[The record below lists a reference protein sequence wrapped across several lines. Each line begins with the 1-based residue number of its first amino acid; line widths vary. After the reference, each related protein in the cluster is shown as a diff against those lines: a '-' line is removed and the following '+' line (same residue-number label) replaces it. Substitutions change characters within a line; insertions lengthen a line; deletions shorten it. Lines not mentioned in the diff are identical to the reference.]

1 MVEAKRLME
10 EEEGPVVLRRGTSF
24 AMRKVVIVGDTGV
37 GKTSILSRFING
49 WMPGGGRR
57 STVTM
62 GATEKLKSIHFAG
75 TNKKLPLQIWDI
87 PGAEKFRTLS
97 SIYFRDA
104 DAAILVYDCTNKES
118 FTNLK
123 QNWLRELQAIAPETM
138 LKFIVGNKSDLV
150 EELEESKDRSE
161 CVTDKMLREF
171 AMNKKAESMKV
182 SARKNQGID
191 EVF

>member
-1 MVEAKRLME
+1 
-10 EEEGPVVLRRGTSF
+10 
-24 AMRKVVIVGDTGV
+24 
-37 GKTSILSRFING
+37 
-49 WMPGGGRR
+49 MPKGGRR
-57 STVTM
+57 STATM

-75 TNKKLPLQIWDI
+75 TNKKMPLQIWDI

-123 QNWLRELQAIAPETM
+123 QNWLRELQAIAPESM

-171 AMNKKAESMKV
+171 SMTKKAESMKV

>member
-1 MVEAKRLME
+1 
-10 EEEGPVVLRRGTSF
+10 
-24 AMRKVVIVGDTGV
+24 
-37 GKTSILSRFING
+37 
-49 WMPGGGRR
+49 
-57 STVTM
+57 M

-123 QNWLRELQAIAPETM
+123 QNWLRELQAIAPESM
-138 LKFIVGNKSDLV
+138 LKFIVGNKADLV

-171 AMNKKAESMKV
+171 SMTKKAESMKV

>member
-1 MVEAKRLME
+1 
-10 EEEGPVVLRRGTSF
+10 
-24 AMRKVVIVGDTGV
+24 
-37 GKTSILSRFING
+37 
-49 WMPGGGRR
+49 
-57 STVTM
+57 M

-123 QNWLRELQAIAPETM
+123 QNWLRELQAIAPESM
-138 LKFIVGNKSDLV
+138 LKFIVGNKADLV
-150 EELEESKDRSE
+150 EELEESKDRNE

-171 AMNKKAESMKV
+171 SMTKKAESMKV